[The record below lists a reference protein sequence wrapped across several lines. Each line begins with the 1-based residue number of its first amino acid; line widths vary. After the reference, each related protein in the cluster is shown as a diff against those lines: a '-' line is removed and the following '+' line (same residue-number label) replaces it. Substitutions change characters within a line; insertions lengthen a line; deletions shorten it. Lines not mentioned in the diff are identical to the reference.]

1 MTSRLRV
8 ALCHDWLVG
17 MRGGERVLEVL
28 CRRFPDAPIYTL
40 VSHPSALT
48 TTIREHEIRESLLRR
63 LPAATTKY
71 RLYLPLMPA
80 AMEAFRP
87 VDADLVL
94 STSHCVAKGLRVR
107 PGARHLC
114 YCFTPMRYAWLFFEE
129 YFGRN
134 PVRRMLLKPV
144 LAGLRRWDRLSARRV
159 DMFVAISQHV
169 RDRIRRF
176 YGRDAEV
183 VYPPVD
189 TDFWTPGTGVSGEYD
204 LVVSAMVPYKRVD
217 LVVNAYNRSGRQ
229 LKVVGSGPLL
239 DILTEG
245 ARSNIEFLGWVGN
258 DELRELYR
266 GCRCL
271 VFPGEED
278 FGLIPV
284 EVQACGR
291 PVVALDRGGATETV
305 VNGLTGCLFAHQTCD
320 SLNEAVERC
329 HCASWDAAAIR
340 LNAERFRTERFLAE
354 MEQCIESCLVGV
366 LDRNASLPG
375 SDTGKS

>member
-1 MTSRLRV
+1 MT
-8 ALCHDWLVG
+8 LCHDWLVG

-40 VSHPSALT
+40 ISHPSALT
-48 TTIREHEIRESLLRR
+48 ATIREHEIRESLLRR

-80 AMEAFRP
+80 AIEAFRP
-87 VDADLVL
+87 ARADLVL
-94 STSHCVAKGLRVR
+94 STSHCVAKGLRTG
-107 PGARHLC
+107 PGTRHLC

-129 YFGRN
+129 YFGHN
-134 PVRRMLLKPV
+134 PVRRMV
-144 LAGLRRWDRLSARRV
+144 LRPILAALRRWDRRSAGRV
-159 DMFVAISQHV
+159 DMFVAISHHV

-176 YGRDAEV
+176 YDRDAEV

-189 TDFWTPGTGVSGEYD
+189 TDFWTPGTGGSGGYD

-217 LVVNAYNRSGRQ
+217 LVVDAYNRSGRK

-239 DILTEG
+239 DKLTSG
-245 ARSNIEFLGWVGN
+245 TRSNIEFLGWVGN
-258 DELRELYR
+258 DQLRELYR

-271 VFPGEED
+271 IFPGEED

-291 PVVALDRGGATETV
+291 PVVALARGGATETV
-305 VNGLTGCLFAHQTCD
+305 VDGASGCLFAAQD
-320 SLNEAVERC
+320 SSSLNEAVER
-329 HCASWDAAAIR
+329 SMGIRWDPAAIR
-340 LNAERFRTERFLAE
+340 ANAERFGTERFLTE
-354 MEQCIESCLVGV
+354 LDDCIEKCL
-366 LDRNASLPG
+366 AG
-375 SDTGKS
+375 SGCRDTDETVRCG

>member
-1 MTSRLRV
+1 MNRHPRV

-28 CRRFPDAPIYTL
+28 CRRFPDAPIFTL
-40 VSHPSALT
+40 VADRAALSA
-48 TTIREHEIRESLLRR
+48 TIRGHVLRESLLRR
-63 LPAATTKY
+63 LPAATRRY
-71 RLYLPLMPA
+71 RFYLPLMPA
-80 AMEAFRP
+80 AIEAFRP
-87 VDADLVL
+87 VDADLLL
-94 STSHCVAKGLRVR
+94 STSHCVAKGLKVR
-107 PGARHLC
+107 SGARHLC
-114 YCFTPMRYAWLFFEE
+114 YCFTPMRYAWLFYEE
-129 YFGRN
+129 YFGHS
-134 PVRRMLLKPV
+134 PVRRMMLNPM
-144 LAGLRRWDRLSARRV
+144 LAGLRRWDRRSARRV

-189 TDFWTPGTGVSGEYD
+189 TDFWTPGSGVFGEYD

-217 LVVNAYNRSGRQ
+217 LVVDAYSRSGKK

-239 DILTEG
+239 DRLAEG
-245 ARSNIEFLGWVGN
+245 VRGNIEFLGWVGN
-258 DELRELYR
+258 DQLRDLYR

-291 PVVALDRGGATETV
+291 PVVAFACGGATETV
-305 VNGLTGCLFAHQTCD
+305 IDGVTGCLFARQD
-320 SLNEAVERC
+320 AESLNEAIERC
-329 HCASWDAAAIR
+329 HSIDWDTAAIR
-340 LNAERFRTERFLAE
+340 ANAERFRTERFLAE
-354 MEQCIESCLVGV
+354 MEQCVQVCLVGRRV
-366 LDRNASLPG
+366 
-375 SDTGKS
+375 